1 MATRFSYSEIK
12 KAPMIITIAMTSRIK
27 FFELGYFKAINMAI
41 ISKNKAKRAN
51 KRRHRLCRDKYSKST
66 TLIIAKNVA
75 ISASNVEN
83 YWLVRW

>member
-1 MATRFSYSEIK
+1 
-12 KAPMIITIAMTSRIK
+12 
-27 FFELGYFKAINMAI
+27 MAI